1 MSKKKQINNFEEE
14 LKRLEE
20 IGSILES
27 ENVGLE
33 EAMQLYEEGIK
44 LSKSCLQTLRKAEL
58 KITELR
64 NDLAKLV
71 QNSADQL
78 SENDEEN

>member
-71 QNSADQL
+71 QNSAEQL